1 VGTRRDEE
9 APSWGCPPAQ
19 IVHAQEAH
27 VKKSLFL
34 GPALSAAVVLTLAGC
49 AQAPG
54 TGSSSAAPSASS
66 GGSASASTSASAS
79 DFKACMVSDSG
90 GFDDKSF
97 NQTSYKGLTD
107 AASELGIATGQVESQ
122 TAADF
127 AGNIQSMVDAD
138 CKMIVTV
145 GFLLSDDTVA
155 AAKKNPDIK
164 FAIVDNNDPKTY
176 PAVKNLKPLV
186 FNTAQSSFMA
196 GYLAAGTTQTKK
208 VGTFGGLK
216 IPTVTI
222 FMDGFAQGV
231 KYYNTQ
237 KKADVQVLG
246 WDTAKQ
252 DGQFVGGFESQKDGQ
267 RTADNLISQGADIV
281 FPVAGPA
288 GIGAL
293 QSAKA
298 SGGKVNAIW
307 VDTDGCVSAAAY
319 CPQIISS
326 VYKGMDVA
334 VSDVIKAARD
344 DSFSNDPFV
353 GTLENQGTGLAPFHE
368 FDSKVPAELKTE
380 LDKIKSDITS
390 GAITIDSKSQPTS

>member
-1 VGTRRDEE
+1 
-9 APSWGCPPAQ
+9 
-19 IVHAQEAH
+19 
-27 VKKSLFL
+27 VKKSLLF
-34 GPALSAAVVLTLAGC
+34 GPVLSAAVVLTLASC

-66 GGSASASTSASAS
+66 GSASATSS

-97 NQTSYKGLTD
+97 NQTSYKGMTD
-107 AASELGIATGQVESQ
+107 AAAELSIATGQVESSS
-122 TAADF
+122 ASDF
-127 AGNIQSMVDAD
+127 AGNIQSMVDAK
-138 CKMIVTV
+138 CNMIVTV

-164 FAIVDNNDPKTY
+164 FAIVDNNDPKAY

-196 GYLAAGTTQTKK
+196 GYLAAGSSQTKK

-231 KYYNTQ
+231 EYYNTQ

-267 RTADNLISQGADIV
+267 RTAENLISQGADIV

-293 QSAKA
+293 QAAKA

-307 VDTDGCVSAAAY
+307 VDTDGCVSAETY

-334 VSDVIKAARD
+334 VSDVIKAAKD
-344 DSFSNDPFV
+344 GSFSNEPFV
-353 GTLENQGTGLAPFHE
+353 GTLENGGTGLAPFHE
-368 FDSKVPAELKTE
+368 FDSKVPAELKSE
-380 LDKIKSDITS
+380 LDQIKSDITS
-390 GAITIDSKSQPTS
+390 GTIKIDSKSQPTS